1 MASQTGIPCML
12 MRGGTSKGPYF
23 DLADIPAD
31 PAVRD
36 RFLLAAMG
44 SPDPRQIDGLGGADT
59 LTSKVAIVGP
69 SRRQD
74 ADLDYLFAQVGVEKP
89 VVDVDPSCGNM
100 LAGVGPFAI
109 ERGMF
114 AASNGETRIVIYNI
128 NTSARIEAVIET
140 PAGVVRYDGD
150 AAIAGVPGTAA
161 PVKLNFMDIVG
172 SKTGAMLPTG
182 KAIDVIDGIEATLI
196 DVAMPMVIMRA
207 SDLGK
212 SGYETPAELD
222 ADRSFF
228 ARVEAIRLEAG
239 RRMGLGDVSGKVI
252 PKLGM
257 LAPPQRGATV
267 AARYFVPHRTH
278 AAFAVTGALCVASC
292 AVLEESVAA
301 GIAEPPAGDSRQ
313 IVIEHPSGTID
324 VVLSTRGGG
333 ASMQIVSGGLLR
345 TARKIMDGTLF
356 VPASVFG
363 VGEPLLEAA
372 PALG

>member
-1 MASQTGIPCML
+1 MTSQSGISCML

-59 LTSKVAIVGP
+59 LTSKVAIVGR

-74 ADLDYLFAQVGVEKP
+74 ADLDYLFAQVGIEKP

-109 ERGMF
+109 ERGMI
-114 AASNGETRIVIYNI
+114 AASPGETRVVIYNI

-140 PAGVVRYDGD
+140 PDGVVRYDGD

-161 PVKLNFMDIVG
+161 PVKLNFMDIIG

-182 KAIDVIDGIEATLI
+182 KAIDVIDGVETTLI
-196 DVAMPMVIMRA
+196 DVAMPMVLMRA
-207 SDLGK
+207 TDLGK

-222 ADRSFF
+222 ADGSFF

-252 PKLGM
+252 PKIGI

-267 AARYFVPHRTH
+267 TARYFVPHRTH

-301 GIAEPPAGDSRQ
+301 GIAEPPAGDFRQ
-313 IVIEHPSGTID
+313 IVIEHPSGTIE
-324 VVLSTRGGG
+324 VVLSTRGAG
-333 ASMQIVSGGLLR
+333 ASMQVLSGGLLR

-356 VPASVFG
+356 VPASVLTG
-363 VGEPLLEAA
+363 VGEAQ